1 VADITAG
8 VILIGA
14 DQMTICIERR
24 QFISALGGAAAWPL
38 AARAQQ
44 PALPV
49 VGFLHSGSAEPYA
62 QQVAAFKG
70 GLNESGY
77 VEGQNVA
84 IEYRWAEG
92 QIDRLPALAADLAQ
106 RQVAVIVTSGGYVSA
121 LAAKAATS
129 SIPIVSIIGGDP
141 VQEGLVASFNRPGG
155 NLTGVTLFANLAA
168 KRLELLHALVPKAVT
183 IMALFDPSD
192 PVVVLDRESL
202 LAASKTFGL
211 QLRFAN
217 AGTVRELEAAFET
230 LDRDRPDG
238 LIVGAN
244 PFFTPQRDRIVGLAA
259 RHTIPTMYPFREFP
273 AAGGLISY
281 GTRLADA
288 YRQIGIYAGKILKG
302 ERAADL
308 PVVQPTK
315 FELVINLKTA
325 KTLGIDVPPTLLAI
339 ADEVI
344 E

>member
-1 VADITAG
+1 MASG
-8 VILIGA
+8 IG
-14 DQMTICIERR
+14 RR
-24 QFISALGGAAAWPL
+24 QFISALGGVAVAWPL

-44 PALPV
+44 PAMPV
-49 VGFLHSGSAEPYA
+49 IGFLNSLSASAVEHL
-62 QQVAAFKG
+62 VRAFRD
-70 GLNESGY
+70 GLGEAGY
-77 VEGQNVA
+77 VEGRNVA

-106 RQVAVIVTSGGYVSA
+106 RQVAVIVTSGGNVSA

-129 SIPIVSIIGGDP
+129 SIPIVSTIGGDP

-155 NLTGVTLFANLAA
+155 NLTGATLFAYSAA
-168 KRLELLHALVPKAVT
+168 KRLELLHELVPKAVT
-183 IMALFDPSD
+183 IMTLFDPSD
-192 PVVVLDRESL
+192 PAVVLDREAAQ
-202 LAASKTFGL
+202 AASKTLGL

-217 AGTVRELEAAFET
+217 AGTVSELEAAFET
-230 LDRDRPDG
+230 VARDRPDG
-238 LIVGAN
+238 LFVGSN
-244 PFFTPQRDRIVGLAA
+244 PFFIFHREQIVGLAA
-259 RHTIPTMYPFREFP
+259 RHAIPTIYGQREFP

-281 GTRLADA
+281 GTRLADT
-288 YRQIGIYAGKILKG
+288 YRQVGIYAGRILKG
-302 ERAADL
+302 ESPADL

-325 KTLGIDVPPTLLAI
+325 KTLGIDVPPTLLAT

>member
-1 VADITAG
+1 M
-8 VILIGA
+8 GA

-62 QQVAAFKG
+62 HQVAAFKD
-70 GLNESGY
+70 GLNETGY

-155 NLTGVTLFANLAA
+155 NLTGATLFAYSAA
-168 KRLELLHALVPKAVT
+168 KRLELLHELIPKAV
-183 IMALFDPSD
+183 IIVALFDPSD
-192 PVVVLDRESL
+192 PVVALDRESL
-202 LAASKTFGL
+202 QAASQTLGL
-211 QLRFAN
+211 HLRFAN
-217 AGTVRELEAAFET
+217 AGTANELEVAFET
-230 LDRDRPDG
+230 VDRDRPDG
-238 LIVGAN
+238 LFVGSN
-244 PFFTPQRDRIVGLAA
+244 PFFIRQRDQLIGLAA
-259 RHTIPTMYPFREFP
+259 HHRIPTIYAFREFP

-281 GTRLADA
+281 GSRLADT
-288 YRQIGIYAGKILKG
+288 YRQVGIYTGRILKG
-302 ERAADL
+302 ENPADL

-315 FELVINLKTA
+315 FELVINMKTA
-325 KTLGIDVPPTLLAI
+325 KALGLVIPAGLISI

>member
-1 VADITAG
+1 MAIDIR
-8 VILIGA
+8 
-14 DQMTICIERR
+14 RR
-24 QFISALGGAAAWPL
+24 QFISTLGGVAVAWPL

-62 QQVAAFKG
+62 HQVAAFKG
-70 GLNESGY
+70 GLNETGY

-92 QIDRLPALAADLAQ
+92 QIDRLPALAADLVR
-106 RQVAVIVTSGGYVSA
+106 RQVAVIVTSGGDVSA

-129 SIPIVSIIGGDP
+129 SIPIVSTIGGDP
-141 VQEGLVASFNRPGG
+141 IKEGLVASFNRPGG
-155 NLTGVTLFANLAA
+155 NLTGATLFAYSAA
-168 KRLELLHALVPKAVT
+168 KRLELLHELIPKAVT
-183 IMALFDPSD
+183 IVALFDPSD

-202 LAASKTFGL
+202 QAASKTLGL

-217 AGTVRELEAAFET
+217 AGTVNELEAAFET
-230 LDRDRPDG
+230 IALDRPDG
-238 LIVGAN
+238 LFVGSN
-244 PFFTPQRDRIVGLAA
+244 PFFNRQRDQLVRLAA
-259 RHTIPTMYPFREFP
+259 RHTIPTIYAFREFP

-281 GTRLADA
+281 GTRLADT
-288 YRQIGIYAGKILKG
+288 YRQVGIYAGKILKG
-302 ERAADL
+302 ERPADL

-325 KTLGIDVPPTLLAI
+325 QTLGINVPPTLLAL

>member
-1 VADITAG
+1 MAIDIR
-8 VILIGA
+8 
-14 DQMTICIERR
+14 RR
-24 QFISALGGAAAWPL
+24 QFVSTLGGAAVAWPL

-44 PALPV
+44 ATMPV
-49 VGFLHSGSAEPYA
+49 IGFLGSQSPESIGHL
-62 QQVAAFKG
+62 VAAFRQ
-70 GLNESGY
+70 GLNEAGF

-106 RQVAVIVTSGGYVSA
+106 RRVAVIVTSGGDVSA
-121 LAAKAATS
+121 QAAKAATS
-129 SIPIVSIIGGDP
+129 SIPIVSTIGGDP
-141 VQEGLVASFNRPGG
+141 VKERLVASFNRPGG
-155 NLTGVTLFANLAA
+155 NLTGATVFASSAA
-168 KRLELLHALVPKAVT
+168 KRLELLHELIPKAVT

-192 PVVVLDRESL
+192 PVVALDREAAQ
-202 LAASKTFGL
+202 AASKTLGL

-217 AGTVRELEAAFET
+217 AGTVSELEAVFET
-230 LDRDRPDG
+230 VALDRPDG
-238 LIVGAN
+238 LFVGAN
-244 PFFTPQRDRIVGLAA
+244 PFFNLQRDQLVGLAA
-259 RHTIPTMYPFREFP
+259 RYAIPTIYAFREFP

-281 GTRLADA
+281 GTRLADT
-288 YRQIGIYAGKILKG
+288 YRQVGIYAGRILKG
-302 ERAADL
+302 ERPADL

-325 KTLGIDVPPTLLAI
+325 QTLGINVRPTLLAT

>member
-1 VADITAG
+1 MPVGTGQMA
-8 VILIGA
+8 IG
-14 DQMTICIERR
+14 IGRR
-24 QFISALGGAAAWPL
+24 QFISTLGRVAVAWPL

-49 VGFLHSGSAEPYA
+49 VGFLNSASASALEHLV
-62 QQVAAFKG
+62 QAFRD
-70 GLNESGY
+70 GLGEAGY
-77 VEGQNVA
+77 VEGRNVA

-106 RQVAVIVTSGGYVSA
+106 RQVAVIVTGGGDVSA

-129 SIPIVSIIGGDP
+129 SIPIVSTIGGDP
-141 VQEGLVASFNRPGG
+141 VKEGLVASFNRPGG
-155 NLTGVTLFANLAA
+155 NLTGATLFANLAA
-168 KRLELLHALVPKAVT
+168 KRLELLHELIPKAV
-183 IMALFDPSD
+183 IIIALFDPSD
-192 PVVVLDRESL
+192 PGVPFERESL
-202 LAASKTFGL
+202 QAASKTLGV

-217 AGTVRELEAAFET
+217 AGTVSELEAAFET
-230 LDRDRPDG
+230 VALDRPDG
-238 LIVGAN
+238 LFVGSN
-244 PFFTPQRDRIVGLAA
+244 PFFIFHREQIVGLAA
-259 RHTIPTMYPFREFP
+259 RHAIPTIYPQREFP

-281 GTRLADA
+281 GTRLADT
-288 YRQIGIYAGKILKG
+288 YRQVGIYTGKILKG
-302 ERAADL
+302 ERPADL

-325 KTLGIDVPPTLLAI
+325 QTLGINVPPTLLAT